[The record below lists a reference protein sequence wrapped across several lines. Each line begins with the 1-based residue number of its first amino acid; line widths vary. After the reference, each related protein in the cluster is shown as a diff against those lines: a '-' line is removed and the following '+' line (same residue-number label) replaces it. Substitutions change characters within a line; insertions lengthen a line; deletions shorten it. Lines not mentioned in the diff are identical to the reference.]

1 MLPVL
6 QTAIVTAFDER
17 CSLQALEIP
26 LLVTV
31 ADVPLLGMSA
41 VFPADPKSPLSS
53 EAFAAELADTG
64 EERAL

>member
-17 CSLQALEIP
+17 CSLRTLIP

-31 ADVPLLGMSA
+31 ADVPLLNSA
-41 VFPADPKSPLSS
+41 VFSGDPKSPL
-53 EAFAAELADTG
+53 LRG
-64 EERAL
+64 VRR